1 MAGEFERLK
10 EDLLSLPIESRAS
23 LADVLIE
30 SLDETVDEDAA
41 SLWLEEIGRRDAQF
55 RDGTATPKP
64 VDQVMREARAILGWK
79 TFRGRER

>member
-1 MAGEFERLK
+1 MASEFERLRGN
-10 EDLLSLPIESRAS
+10 LLKLPIESRAS

-55 RDGTATPKP
+55 RAGAATPKP
-64 VDQVMREARAILGWK
+64 VDEVMREARAIFGWRS
-79 TFRGRER
+79 FRGRER